1 MDDPPR
7 RRRHR
12 VWLLLQPPPPP
23 HACDRAASAAGPA
36 LLDRPGQPSK
46 PKHPNSWHN
55 FNGLSLDVLASIG
68 VDAGQ
73 RISATLMPV
82 NETPDPVY
90 ASDRAAYVA
99 RLDRDCDAHLRK
111 LNALSACI
119 TQLVAL
125 EHVYLERVD
134 AMIESVSQ
142 YPNVGT
148 ATAKT
153 SSE

>member
-1 MDDPPR
+1 MQQAHSITP
-7 RRRHR
+7 
-12 VWLLLQPPPPP
+12 
-23 HACDRAASAAGPA
+23 SAADKSAWASLYDDDSLKTSG
-36 LLDRPGQPSK
+36 R
-46 PKHPNSWHN
+46 HPHIATAENSRASVLAAD